1 MDIKPNKIILV
12 PAILSRA
19 NPMKDGGMNLG
30 FQTNEMSHDEKV
42 ILMEKL
48 NAFGWLAFKE
58 NEIDVLDMP
67 KEEAEEGEKK
77 PSIRLR
83 NVLFVLS
90 QQEGIPKDKFNQYYR
105 EKMESIIVWIKGKL
119 EPEHG

>member
-12 PAILSRA
+12 PAILTRA
-19 NPMKDGGMNLG
+19 NPMKDGGMSLG
-30 FQTNEMSHDEKV
+30 FQTNEMNHDEKV

-48 NAFGWLAFKE
+48 QAFGWLAFRE

-67 KEEAEEGEKK
+67 KEEAEEGDKK

-83 NVLFVLS
+83 NTLFVLS
-90 QQEGIPKDKFNQYYR
+90 QQEGIKKEDFNKYYR
-105 EKMESIIVWIKGKL
+105 EKMEALITWVKKKL
-119 EPEHG
+119 EPEK

>member
-12 PAILSRA
+12 PAILTRA
-19 NPMKDGGMNLG
+19 NPMKDGGMSLG
-30 FQTNEMSHDEKV
+30 FQTNEMNHDEKV

-48 NAFGWLAFKE
+48 QAFGWLAFRE

-67 KEEAEEGEKK
+67 KEEAEEGDRK

-83 NVLFVLS
+83 NTLFVLS
-90 QQEGIPKDKFNQYYR
+90 QQEGIPKEEFNKYYR
-105 EKMESIIVWIKGKL
+105 EKMEALITWVKKKL
-119 EPEHG
+119 EPEK